1 MAHDTIDRVA
11 EKAKYAEQTAR
22 GAASRAADKARDAE
36 DRMRA
41 AADEG
46 LSSVR
51 TYVEQNPFAS
61 AGIAFAAGIV
71 LSTLLRR

>member
-1 MAHDTIDRVA
+1 MAHDTIDKVA

-41 AADEG
+41 AADDG
-46 LSSVR
+46 INSVR
-51 TYVEQNPFAS
+51 SYVEQNPLAA
-61 AGIAFAAGIV
+61 AGIAFAAGV
-71 LSTLLRR
+71 LLSGFLRR